1 MARSWLIVYLCLAEL
16 QTNCHL
22 RTGCGI
28 VPSLSRY
35 RRSIYLERHLKSMV
49 NDTRYGSAHAASR
62 RKSWVRQNL
71 LLLPPKRLFA
81 MRFSSSVTLRALF
94 WLFKHSANL
103 MASNSGPLFYVC
115 AYEMNLR
122 QKPRFSPST
131 CRRLLRQAAY
141 RDAPHRS
148 EPIHLFTP
156 SHETRIHFRHA
167 AARPI

>member
-22 RTGCGI
+22 RMGCGI

-71 LLLPPKRLFA
+71 LSFA
-81 MRFSSSVTLRALF
+81 AKTSICDAIFFVGYTSSFILAIQALGE
-94 WLFKHSANL
+94 LNGISASAL
-103 MASNSGPLFYVC
+103 T
-115 AYEMNLR
+115 
-122 QKPRFSPST
+122 K
-131 CRRLLRQAAY
+131 
-141 RDAPHRS
+141 
-148 EPIHLFTP
+148 
-156 SHETRIHFRHA
+156 
-167 AARPI
+167 